1 MGRCSRL
8 LPESPSGGET
18 RLSPDAPTKKRSR
31 STWWTHRSF
40 RCPSVAKNVTHR
52 FIPEN
57 LLVRRVLL
65 CRCFLILS
73 SRCESSCWP
82 SDPLQPTSPIVIGTG
97 AQGHRG
103 TKKYQEART
112 DLCVSFFANPC
123 SYSILVHG
131 SRKICKP
138 RHCQPDRRKTGRKD
152 LQVLVDSCES
162 LFTATR
168 VQSFFS
174 NSVKSS

>member
-1 MGRCSRL
+1 MPRQKSDPGQHGGLTGLSDVLPSQKTLRIVSYRITSSSEEFYYAGVSSYCRL
-8 LPESPSGGET
+8 GVSPHVGHPI
-18 RLSPDAPTKKRSR
+18 RFNQR
-31 STWWTHRSF
+31 HRS
-40 RCPSVAKNVTHR
+40 
-52 FIPEN
+52 
-57 LLVRRVLL
+57 
-65 CRCFLILS
+65 S
-73 SRCESSCWP
+73 S
-82 SDPLQPTSPIVIGTG
+82 